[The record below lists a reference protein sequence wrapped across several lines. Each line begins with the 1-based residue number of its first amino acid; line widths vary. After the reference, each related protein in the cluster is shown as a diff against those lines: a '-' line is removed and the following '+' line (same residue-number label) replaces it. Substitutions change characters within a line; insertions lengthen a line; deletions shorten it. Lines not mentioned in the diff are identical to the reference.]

1 MKKSIT
7 EEALNLIRERK
18 KKNQDAFRI
27 KTAALENNE
36 EYLSAEKQYT
46 SIVIENRKK
55 EAYGEKVDKTKE
67 EQSLKNLEAIKSK
80 HGLSGVNM
88 QFDCPLCKDEGYI
101 NGKQCNCLK
110 SEISK
115 LLLKGSGFEQLENF
129 DDAIKTAKNLQP
141 LYKKMKEWCNI
152 NSAKNLIY
160 FAGPTG
166 VGKTHLL
173 RCMANEFITNGK
185 VVNIVTSLN
194 MSIDFKTFSKTSDET
209 LLKKY
214 LTPDVL
220 FIDDLG
226 TEPIFKNVT
235 IEYLY
240 LIINERKMRNKR
252 TVITSNLELD
262 EISDRYDERLYS
274 RIGDQKTSIYLI
286 LQGSDRREEK
296 K

>member
-7 EEALNLIRERK
+7 EEALNIIRERK

-27 KTAALENNE
+27 KTAALENDE

-67 EQSLKNLEAIKSK
+67 EQSLKKLEAIKSK

-88 QFDCPLCKDEGYI
+88 QFNCPLCKDEGYI

-129 DDAIKTAKNLQP
+129 DDATKTAKNLQP
-141 LYKKMKEWCNI
+141 LYKKMKEWCNV

-173 RCMANEFITNGK
+173 RCMANEFIINGK

-235 IEYLY
+235 VEYLY

>member
-1 MKKSIT
+1 MKKNIT
-7 EEALNLIRERK
+7 EDALNIIRERK
-18 KKNQDAFRI
+18 KKNQDAFKE
-27 KTAALENNE
+27 KTAVLETDE
-36 EYLSAEKQYT
+36 AYLSAEKKYT
-46 SIVIENRKK
+46 AAVIENRKK
-55 EAYGEKVDKTKE
+55 EAYEEKVDAAKE
-67 EQSLKNLEAIKSK
+67 QQLLKELETIKAK
-80 HGLSGVNM
+80 YGLKDVTLHY
-88 QFDCPLCKDEGYI
+88 DCPHCKDEGYV
-101 NGKQCNCLK
+101 NGKQCTCLK

-129 DDAIKTAKNLQP
+129 DDAIKTAKTLQP
-141 LYKKMKEWCNI
+141 LYKKMQEWCNVT
-152 NSAKNLIY
+152 SAKNLI
-160 FAGPTG
+160 FFSGPTG

-173 RCMANEFITNGK
+173 CCMANEFIQNGK

-194 MSIDFKTFSKTSDET
+194 LSIDFKTFSKTSDEE

-235 IEYLY
+235 VEYLY
-240 LIINERKMRNKR
+240 LIINERKMRNKK

-274 RIGDQKTSIYLI
+274 RIGDQKTSIAVL
-286 LQGSDRREEK
+286 LDSEDRRLTK